1 MRCFKLTTFK
11 FYRDGSVVQNI
22 VISSL
27 TQAFYDYAIEING
40 TSAWLIACNLN
51 NIMNEASP
59 ADGGT
64 FSNTYEATY
73 IVDSPALLRFTWLLL
88 NTTGDI
94 STDDIETITTPTPA
108 AH

>member
-1 MRCFKLTTFK
+1 MI
-11 FYRDGSVVQNI
+11 N
-22 VISSL
+22 SL

-64 FSNTYEATY
+64 FSNTYEATT
-73 IVDSPALLRFTWLLL
+73 IEDTAPVKIHMATL
-88 NTTGDI
+88 NTSGDI
-94 STDDIETITTPTPA
+94 SYR
-108 AH
+108 